1 MREACSF
8 DHWSVVRLDPTHIRV
23 TLIDPGYVDP
33 ADREA
38 DVVLQHVDGVRCIDI
53 LSGEELAISDGAIH
67 ARAPGLGSSRG
78 QVLRACCPSPR

>member
-1 MREACSF
+1 MAYVREACSF

-67 ARAPGLGSSRG
+67 ARAPAGI
-78 QVLRACCPSPR
+78 LRILDIQHN